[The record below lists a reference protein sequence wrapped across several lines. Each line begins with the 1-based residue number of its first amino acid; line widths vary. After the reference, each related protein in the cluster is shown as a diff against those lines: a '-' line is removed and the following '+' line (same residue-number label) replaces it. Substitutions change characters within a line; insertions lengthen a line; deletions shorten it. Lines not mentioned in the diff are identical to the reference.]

1 MKITEV
7 RIRLPVPGEKSRLL
21 AYCDLVLDGDFA
33 VHDLKLVQGDHGV
46 ILSMPSRWK
55 RHHCPDCHQLLNDPR
70 ACYCSW
76 CGRSILPHDASEE
89 RVDVFHP
96 ISSAARTM
104 LQDEILK
111 AYRTRVESTR
121 VSGG

>member
-7 RIRLPVPGEKSRLL
+7 HIRLPVAGENSRLL
-21 AYCDLVLDGDFA
+21 AYCDLVLDGEYA
-33 VHDLKLVQGDHGV
+33 VHDLKLIQGDHGV
-46 ILSMPSRWK
+46 MLSMPSRWR

-70 ACYCSW
+70 ASYCSW
-76 CGRSILPHDASEE
+76 CGRSILPHDPSEE

-96 ISSAARTM
+96 ISSDARAH
-104 LQDEILK
+104 LQCEIMK
-111 AYRTRVESTR
+111 AYQHRVDSTR